1 MRDKSPLLPSILI
14 DNIKNYNIDAVKNSI
29 TDNIKRLKNIKG
41 NISGDFLNCAY
52 INYKEILLNI
62 CKILYVGGSGGS
74 SGSSGT
80 EVLQEKIMNSIKD
93 IKKMSKHLYDL
104 NKNYNEDDEV
114 LVNIINLAVI
124 ANALNCPDLLGV
136 ENIPKK
142 FLADKADKLY
152 DYLKTYL
159 EGDYNKFLSPEEI
172 TVFLNKKRE
181 EYKITKLK
189 QNEDLDVEQH
199 EIRRQMKAAGI
210 KDAYNENK
218 EDARG
223 DGGDDAGDDGG
234 AGGAGGDARDGGD
247 GDTGNITDAY
257 KNEEKDD
264 DYNSKDNDNYN
275 IYDDNDND
283 E

>member
-1 MRDKSPLLPSILI
+1 LPSILI

-62 CKILYVGGSGGS
+62 CKILYVSSGSSGSGGS
-74 SGSSGT
+74 GGT

-93 IKKMSKHLYDL
+93 IKKMSKHLYNL
-104 NKNYNEDDEV
+104 NKNYNEEDEV

-124 ANALNCPDLLGV
+124 ANALNSPDLLGV

-218 EDARG
+218 EDASG
-223 DGGDDAGDDGG
+223 DDDAGDVGD
-234 AGGAGGDARDGGD
+234 DARDGGD

-275 IYDDNDND
+275 IYDDVDD
-283 E
+283 EYDE